1 MPNSDDLQMLAEF
14 NALDLVGA
22 SIIDLTLCPMKKV
35 VISLLHV
42 TRDKKGLFYDL
53 QFNQPK
59 KIQIRA
65 QGSPWLNNISGCH
78 AYEIEAPED
87 KSNRIF
93 GFRISLSNDFLDI
106 HAERFMIS
114 VVGSARHVKS

>member
-14 NALDLVGA
+14 NALDLIGA
-22 SIIDLTLCPMKKV
+22 SIVDFTMCPMRKA
-35 VISLLHV
+35 VISLFYV
-42 TRDKKGLFYDL
+42 TREQKGLFYDL

-87 KSNRIF
+87 KSKRIF

>member
-1 MPNSDDLQMLAEF
+1 MPRSDDVQMLADF
-14 NALDLVGA
+14 NGLDLVGA
-22 SIIDLTLCPMKKV
+22 SIIDFSLCPMKKV

-42 TRDKKGLFYDL
+42 TRDKEGLFYDL

-65 QGSPWLNNISGCH
+65 QGSAWLNNISGYH

-106 HAERFMIS
+106 HADHFMIS

>member
-1 MPNSDDLQMLAEF
+1 MQG

-22 SIIDLTLCPMKKV
+22 SIIDFTLCPMKKV
-35 VISLLHV
+35 VVSLLHI
-42 TRDKKGLFYDL
+42 TRDKQGLFYDL

-87 KSNRIF
+87 KNHRIF
-93 GFRISLSNDFLDI
+93 VFRISLSNDFLDI